1 MRATFM
7 AWGPA
12 FKTGLYINDFENV
25 NVYPIVAKIL
35 GLNYDENSI
44 DGKLNVLNPIL
55 KPAPITNKAPKSN

>member
-12 FKTGLYINDFENV
+12 FKKGLSIDGFENV

-35 GLNYDENSI
+35 GLDYDENSI
-44 DGKLNVLNPIL
+44 DGKLNIL
-55 KPAPITNKAPKSN
+55 QPMLQPSPTTMKGAKNN